1 MIYTKKKYLNCYQG
15 IHKNL
20 DTAIDYLAKH
30 ELSELAHGR
39 NEVDGENVFINRF
52 DYETLPEEETAFEAH
67 EHYADIHLLL
77 SGKEQIGISD
87 IANMEI
93 TGQDIENDSVDCKGI
108 VEARVPMS
116 TAEVLIAFPE
126 DAHLVKI
133 QLDGKSAVEKAVVKV
148 LLD

>member
-1 MIYTKKKYLNCYQG
+1 MIYTKKKYLSSYQG

-20 DTAIDYLAKH
+20 DTAIDYLMQH

-93 TGQDIENDSVDCKGI
+93 TGRDTVNDSVDCKGI

-116 TAEVLIAFPE
+116 PNEVLIAFPE
-126 DAHLVKI
+126 DAHMVKL
-133 QLDGKSAVEKAVVKV
+133 QLDEKTAVEKAVVKV